1 MKRYLILTL
10 ALGFTACM
18 NSQDAA
24 VEPAPSSQDA
34 VAHGQIQLVAM
45 KGLSKVAASQQT
57 SGSSTTYVFD
67 LDTANSSIQQYFL
80 LQNTGD
86 CDVQHVKLVS
96 NNSHFYFSPSEIDL
110 VPPAKSSALLQLVKL
125 SVIHGT
131 KINGVGPDSLLPK
144 GNNVATIQL
153 TGSTTNANHD
163 SINIS
168 QDVQLKVYA
177 KVFDVDFFGFDTV
190 PVNMAKNNMNYGGIS
205 GLSGDGIRGYYVGIK
220 PYNSSTL
227 KILNS
232 GNASFKVTVFHAVSG
247 VAVAS
252 DSMEVAA
259 GATMNV
265 SLVEWPGAPAV
276 EIDAHGVV
284 AKSEKLWLQPS
295 VNASSNGKFLGL
307 FFPSGW

>member
-1 MKRYLILTL
+1 MKRYLILVL

-18 NSQDAA
+18 DAKDNA
-24 VEPAPSSQDA
+24 DPQP
-34 VAHGQIQLVAM
+34 GQLQLVAM
-45 KGLSKVAASQQT
+45 KGLAKVAASQQT
-57 SGSSTTYVFD
+57 SSSSTTYVFD

-86 CDVQHVKLVS
+86 CDVQNVKLIS

-110 VPPAKSSALLQLVKL
+110 VPPAKSSTLLQLVKL

-131 KINGVGPDSLLPK
+131 KINGVGSDSLLPK

-153 TGSTTNANHD
+153 KGSTTNAHHD
-163 SINIS
+163 VIDIS
-168 QDVQLKVYA
+168 QGIQLKVYA

-190 PVNMAKNNMNYGGIS
+190 PVDMSRNNFTFGGYN
-205 GLSGDGIRGYYVGIK
+205 GLSGDALHGYYVGKK
-220 PYNSSTL
+220 PYDSPTL
-227 KILNS
+227 KIVNS
-232 GNASFKVTVFHAVSG
+232 GNASFKVTVFQSINEN
-247 VAVAS
+247 AVAS

-259 GATMNV
+259 GASMDV
-265 SLVEWPGAPAV
+265 PFAGLARGPAV

-284 AKSEKLWLQPS
+284 ARSEKLWLQPS
-295 VNASSNGKFLGL
+295 ANASTNGKFLGL